1 MFYDFLMLAPV
12 GHPANDRARRA
23 PQRREAPHQA
33 PRQRISTTNPRNPLP
48 APATPTR
55 GRVTPTR
62 RRKPANPK
70 PPQPLPA
77 GAGPAIAERH
87 NRAHERQRTERA
99 DADQHNPVK
108 VYSVLVAGRL
118 DGDRRCRFCLA

>member
-1 MFYDFLMLAPV
+1 MFYDFLMLTPV
-12 GHPANDRARRA
+12 GHPASGRARRA
-23 PQRREAPHQA
+23 PRRREAPHQA
-33 PRQRISTTNPRNPLP
+33 PRQRISTTNPRNPYP
-48 APATPTR
+48 RARNPNPQAQT
-55 GRVTPTR
+55 
-62 RRKPANPK
+62 RKPKTPA
-70 PPQPLPA
+70 PLPA

-108 VYSVLVAGRL
+108 VYSVLVAWRL

>member
-1 MFYDFLMLAPV
+1 MFYDFLMLTPV

-23 PQRREAPHQA
+23 PQHPEVPRQA

-55 GRVTPTR
+55 GR
-62 RRKPANPK
+62 KPA
-70 PPQPLPA
+70 PLPA

-108 VYSVLVAGRL
+108 VYSVLVAWRL